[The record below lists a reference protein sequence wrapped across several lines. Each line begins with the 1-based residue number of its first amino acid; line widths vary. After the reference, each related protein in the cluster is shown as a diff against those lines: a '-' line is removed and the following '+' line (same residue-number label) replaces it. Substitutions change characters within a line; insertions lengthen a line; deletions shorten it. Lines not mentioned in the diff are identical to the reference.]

1 VFSEPN
7 CETGDVMSTE
17 KDAMTLALEAA
28 IAQAQ
33 ADDGEQGQ
41 LPNDGGE
48 AGGEPVAVEQP
59 DKPADDSSEKHDGDG
74 DKPDGYRKAVVH
86 HRRRAQQAEAQLQQE
101 REQREALAAKV
112 AEMEAQLAQAK
123 QSGFEPRELPNE
135 VTPEMLKAMRDG
147 DPDAIA
153 DVAELLL
160 RQRAPVA
167 TPVPAANGQ
176 QQQAAGI
183 DIFALRGTEH
193 QPVLDTLMEWRDDAQ
208 DGLGNVA
215 WDTAMSVEAELVSDP
230 QYSHVSTEVFYKT
243 VVERT
248 RERIQQGGKLKAAQQ
263 LAGSADKMPES
274 LSAAGSGVRGGEIDP
289 VSQMLSLEGQALVDY
304 INNLTPAARAKVM
317 GAGAF

>member
-1 VFSEPN
+1 
-7 CETGDVMSTE
+7 MSTE
-17 KDAMTLALEAA
+17 KDAMELALEAA
-28 IAQAQ
+28 IAQAH
-33 ADDGEQGQ
+33 ADDGEQEQ

-48 AGGEPVAVEQP
+48 AGSEPVAVEQP
-59 DKPADDSSEKHDGDG
+59 DKPADNSEKHDGDGDG

-101 REQREALAAKV
+101 REQREALAAEV
-112 AEMEAQLAQAK
+112 AAMKTQLAQAK

-135 VTPEMLKAMRDG
+135 VTPEMLQAVREG

-153 DVAELLL
+153 DVTELLL

-167 TPVPAANGQ
+167 TPVPVASE
-176 QQQAAGI
+176 QQQAAGL
-183 DIFALRGTEH
+183 DPLALRGTEH

-215 WDTAMSVEAELVSDP
+215 WDTAVAIEAALRNDP

-289 VSQMLSLEGQALVDY
+289 VSQMMNLEGQALVDY
-304 INNLTPAARAKVM
+304 INNLTPAALAKVM

>member
-1 VFSEPN
+1 
-7 CETGDVMSTE
+7 MSTE
-17 KDAMTLALEAA
+17 KDAMELALEAA

-33 ADDGEQGQ
+33 ADDGEQEQ

-59 DKPADDSSEKHDGDG
+59 DKPADNSEKHDGDG

-101 REQREALAAKV
+101 REQREALAAEV
-112 AEMEAQLAQAK
+112 AAMKTQLAQAK

-135 VTPEMLKAMRDG
+135 VTPELMQAVREG

-153 DVAELLL
+153 DVTELLL

-167 TPVPAANGQ
+167 TPVPVASE
-176 QQQAAGI
+176 QQAAGL
-183 DIFALRGTEH
+183 DPLALRGTEH

-215 WDTAMSVEAELVSDP
+215 WDTAVAIEAALRNDP

-274 LSAAGSGVRGGEIDP
+274 LSAAGSGVQGGEIDP
-289 VSQMLSLEGQALVDY
+289 VSQMMNLEGQALVDY

>member
-1 VFSEPN
+1 
-7 CETGDVMSTE
+7 MSTE
-17 KDAMTLALEAA
+17 KDAMELALEAA
-28 IAQAQ
+28 IAQAH
-33 ADDGEQGQ
+33 ADDGEQEQ

-59 DKPADDSSEKHDGDG
+59 DKPADNSEKHDGDG

-101 REQREALAAKV
+101 REQREALAAEV
-112 AEMEAQLAQAK
+112 AAMKTQLAQAK

-135 VTPEMLKAMRDG
+135 VTPELMQAVREG

-153 DVAELLL
+153 DVTELLL

-167 TPVPAANGQ
+167 TPVPAASE
-176 QQQAAGI
+176 QQAAGF
-183 DIFALRGTEH
+183 DPLALRGTEH

-215 WDTAMSVEAELVSDP
+215 WDTAVAIEAALRNDP

-274 LSAAGSGVRGGEIDP
+274 LSAAGSGVQGGEIDP
-289 VSQMLSLEGQALVDY
+289 VSQMMNLEGQALVDY